1 MRTLAAFNHADQAH
15 LLRMRL
21 EGCGIPAHV
30 RDENMVTLDWLASL
44 AVGGV
49 KVDVADEDYPAALEV
64 LAEDEPAART
74 ALAQP

>member
-49 KVDVADEDYPAALEV
+49 KVDVADEDYQAALDV
-64 LAEDEPAART
+64 LAEDEPTVPPESA
-74 ALAQP
+74 PP